1 MLPETKTHALCV
13 ASVMAHVLRALLL
26 GVLVSLSSPSL
37 VQYLFTLYHSNS
49 LPARSRDPHALPS
62 SARARARAFA
72 AAARCGG
79 ARAPPAQPTYSEVW
93 VRSAR

>member
-1 MLPETKTHALCV
+1 M
-13 ASVMAHVLRALLL
+13 
-26 GVLVSLSSPSL
+26 SLSSPSL
-37 VQYLFTLYHSNS
+37 VQWYLFTLYHSNS

-79 ARAPPAQPTYSEVW
+79 ARARPAQPTYSEVW